1 MLILFRMCFKH
12 FLDLLSMYICFKY
25 LIFLIYFPLELL
37 KIVTMAVEFKKNDQ
51 VQMSRWI
58 GERKKFTLLFKA
70 SRDGCS
76 STAFHNKCNNKGPT
90 VTILYNTNNSV
101 YGGYTSVN
109 WRSYGDYL
117 QDAKAFLFRLYQNGA
132 WKPVQMTVKTTAKAI
147 YDEASYGPTFGGHD
161 LHTFSNT
168 VNTNGTYFPLNGS
181 VNFGHSY
188 ATKEE
193 NYNSIANG
201 HIQVKDL
208 EVYLVEGEL
217 YVI

>member
-1 MLILFRMCFKH
+1 M
-12 FLDLLSMYICFKY
+12 
-25 LIFLIYFPLELL
+25 
-37 KIVTMAVEFKKNDQ
+37 TVEFKKNDQ

-70 SRDGCS
+70 SRDECS

-90 VTILYNTNNSV
+90 VTILYNTNKSV

-109 WRSYGDYL
+109 WKSCGNYL
-117 QDAKAFLFRLYQNGA
+117 QDAKAFLFRLYQNGV
-132 WKPVQMTVKTTAKAI
+132 WKPVQMTVQNATQAI
-147 YDEASYGPTFGGHD
+147 YDDASYGPTFGGHD

-181 VNFGHSY
+181 VTMGHSY
-188 ATKEE
+188 ATKGE

-201 HIQVKDL
+201 HIQVKDM
-208 EVYLVEGEL
+208 EVYLVEGKL
-217 YVI
+217 YVIVE